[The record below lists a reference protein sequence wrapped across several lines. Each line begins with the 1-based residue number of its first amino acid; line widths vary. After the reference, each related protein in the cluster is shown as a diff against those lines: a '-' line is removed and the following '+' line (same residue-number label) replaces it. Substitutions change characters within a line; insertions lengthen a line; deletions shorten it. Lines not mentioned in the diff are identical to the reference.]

1 MNTPQIIILITIS
14 ILLLILI
21 NIIIILYI
29 IYRKSFY
36 HNPKKTKN
44 KLDYLDYEIMK
55 PYRPILV
62 ELINKAMNIPYE
74 KVTIKSYDGLT
85 LTARLYITNP
95 NAPIDILVHG
105 YKSYGL
111 KDFSGGINLS
121 LENGHNVLLIDHR
134 AHGESEGHTISF
146 GIVERFDILSWVNY
160 LNNRF
165 GSAIPISLVGISMGA
180 ATVLMASELN
190 LPSNVKLVI
199 ADCPFSSCVDIIA
212 HVTIEK
218 KYPLFLVKWFLPL
231 SARLFGKFDIHASSA
246 VKAVPNA
253 KVPILLIHGDEDDF
267 VPYEMSVKIKKANPD
282 IEFHTFKCDVH
293 GLSYIFDKEKYKQI
307 VTDFTN
313 KHLN

>member
-1 MNTPQIIILITIS
+1 MNTPQIIVLITIS
-14 ILLLILI
+14 ILLLISI
-21 NIIIILYI
+21 NIIILLYI

-36 HNPKKTKN
+36 HNPKKAKN

-55 PYRPILV
+55 PYRPILF

-74 KVTIKSYDGLT
+74 KVTIKSHDDLT

-146 GIVERFDILSWVNY
+146 GIIERFDILSWVNY

-180 ATVLMASELN
+180 ATVLMASELD
-190 LPSNVKLVI
+190 LPDNVKLVI
-199 ADCPFSSCVDIIA
+199 ADCPFSSCVDIITK
-212 HVTIEK
+212 VTKEM

-231 SARLFGKFDIHASSA
+231 SARLFGKFDINASSA
-246 VKAVPNA
+246 LKAVPNS
-253 KVPILLIHGDEDDF
+253 KLPILLIHGDKDGF
-267 VPYEMSVKIKKANPD
+267 VPYEMSIKIKNANPN

-293 GLSYIFDKEKYKQI
+293 GLSYIFDTKRYKQI

-313 KHLN
+313 KYLN

>member
-21 NIIIILYI
+21 NIIILLYV

-165 GSAIPISLVGISMGA
+165 DSTIPISLVGISMGA
-180 ATVLMASELN
+180 ATVLMASELD
-190 LPSNVKLVI
+190 LPNNVKLVI
-199 ADCPFSSCVDIIA
+199 ADCPFSSCVDIITK
-212 HVTIEK
+212 VTKEM
-218 KYPLFLVKWFLPL
+218 KYPLFLIKWFLPL
-231 SARLFGKFDIHASSA
+231 SARLFGKFDINASSSL
-246 VKAVPNA
+246 KAVPNS
-253 KVPILLIHGDEDDF
+253 KLPILLIHGDKDSF
-267 VPYEMSVKIKKANPD
+267 VPYEMSVKLKNANSN
-282 IEFHTFKCDVH
+282 IEFHTFECDVH
-293 GLSYIFDKEKYKQI
+293 GLSYIFDPNRYKQI